1 MGESFLEKVSRFDRI
16 SRRGVHLP
24 FRGVQPGPRGV
35 QILEG
40 VHSSLIHQPRPLRKP
55 CSSINGFIWKR
66 YRVLIEN
73 GQGVQI
79 SAGVQSERYGHINL
93 ALAKN
98 HYFTDTFSCR
108 ATLIAV
114 TFVFVNFIKAW
125 DSYHGSC
132 HYLSHEALLWRRI
145 AVAICYLISILPG
158 VKTVIDIIIN
168 CSH

>member
-1 MGESFLEKVSRFDRI
+1 MEKVSLFDGKW
-16 SRRGVHLP
+16 SG
-24 FRGVQPGPRGV
+24 
-35 QILEG
+35 
-40 VHSSLIHQPRPLRKP
+40 
-55 CSSINGFIWKR
+55 
-66 YRVLIEN
+66 
-73 GQGVQI
+73 GVQI

-114 TFVFVNFIKAW
+114 
-125 DSYHGSC
+125 
-132 HYLSHEALLWRRI
+132 
-145 AVAICYLISILPG
+145 AICYLISILPG